1 MPRHGRRRRTAAR
14 SPADQRPAD
23 TGPLISYGDARGTSG
38 NTNVYEGKIVRIKPV
53 ADPGDEPGLGKTYT
67 IPGADAPN
75 GPNLF
80 PRGQPAGLD
89 GKAKP
94 EIFAMGV
101 RSTYTI
107 HIDPK
112 TDAIT
117 TAWIGPD
124 QGTESTDLGPGQDR
138 ERDDDELAR
147 ATGAGRSA
155 RPATA
160 GATAPR
166 RPTTTG
172 GGAAPFGHPNTVGGG
187 ADGATGGYFDCR
199 GEIVNDS
206 PYNTGLTTLP
216 KPKPV
221 NIWYGPQGGCYGYP
235 VNANGVG
242 ITTASATTPPAPAIY
257 RRCPWII
264 GGSQAPIDGG
274 IYRKP
279 AGDKPDAWP
288 SYWDGR
294 WFLIDFASANATRHA
309 MLMDPATQFEGGQPV
324 VGRLAVRH
332 RHRPR

>member
-1 MPRHGRRRRTAAR
+1 M
-14 SPADQRPAD
+14 
-23 TGPLISYGDARGTSG
+23 
-38 NTNVYEGKIVRIKPV
+38 
-53 ADPGDEPGLGKTYT
+53 
-67 IPGADAPN
+67 
-75 GPNLF
+75 
-80 PRGQPAGLD
+80 LD

-124 QGTESTDLGPGQDR
+124 QGTESTDWGPAKTENATMMNG
-138 ERDDDELAR
+138 R

-166 RPTTTG
+166 RRPPPAAA
-172 GGAAPFGHPNTVGGG
+172 AAPFGHPNTVGGG

-206 PYNTGLTTLP
+206 PYNTGLATVP

-235 VNANGVG
+235 VNANGVS
-242 ITTASATTPPAPAIY
+242 IYHRRRNNSA
-257 RRCPWII
+257 
-264 GGSQAPIDGG
+264 G
-274 IYRKP
+274 
-279 AGDKPDAWP
+279 AGDLPALPVDHRRQPGA
-288 SYWDGR
+288 DR
-294 WFLIDFASANATRHA
+294 RRHLPQA
-309 MLMDPATQFEGGQPV
+309 GG
-324 VGRLAVRH
+324 
-332 RHRPR
+332 